1 MTAMPAASISGA
13 GHVLLAFGGLV
24 TIVEILLG
32 DAVGSLVVVAAVAV
46 LVATYLGLIRPRQVR
61 WEATGDEIRRPM
73 RGDDILGPD
82 GPRAQAIR
90 GRARSRAR
98 S

>member
-32 DAVGSLVVVAAVAV
+32 DAVGSLVVSSSTAASSVCCASS
-46 LVATYLGLIRPRQVR
+46 LVSISMVPPRPI
-61 WEATGDEIRRPM
+61 DF
-73 RGDDILGPD
+73 
-82 GPRAQAIR
+82 
-90 GRARSRAR
+90 ARTEMPAPS